1 MPVKITHQCQRPQA
15 LIVERMPQIRA
26 FWLHARDRPTSTLTT
41 EEIYQ
46 ALDAL
51 PMPDPDRQSRRGYK
65 ATVDYYRAQL
75 TKRSGRR
82 KGGQAPKTQL
92 LKMLCRLFVDVHRN
106 ALPFS
111 EPAGGRALRKFVYAG
126 LEYVDGKLALRNRTT
141 EKSIEHAFARLKAEL
156 LRC

>member
-26 FWLHARDRPTSTLTT
+26 FW
-41 EEIYQ
+41 
-46 ALDAL
+46 
-51 PMPDPDRQSRRGYK
+51 
-65 ATVDYYRAQL
+65 
-75 TKRSGRR
+75 
-82 KGGQAPKTQL
+82 L